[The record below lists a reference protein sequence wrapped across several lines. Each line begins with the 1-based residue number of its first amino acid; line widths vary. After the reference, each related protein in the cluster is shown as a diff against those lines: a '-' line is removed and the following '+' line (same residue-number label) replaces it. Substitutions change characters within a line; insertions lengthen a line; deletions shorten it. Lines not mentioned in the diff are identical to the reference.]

1 MKYKIAICDDMEQDA
16 QYITSAVMK
25 WAQKENYSV
34 DIQAFSSAESFLF
47 QYAILPISI
56 AENIAVCEES
66 QINTSKLEHVIKLSG
81 LEEKVNTLQEGVR
94 TPLIKSINANGTDLS
109 GGEKQKLLFARAL
122 YKRCV

>member
-47 QYAILPISI
+47 QYTILPISI

-94 TPLIKSINANGTDLS
+94 TPLIKSINANGTELS

-122 YKRCV
+122 YKD

>member
-1 MKYKIAICDDMEQDA
+1 M
-16 QYITSAVMK
+16 
-25 WAQKENYSV
+25 

-47 QYAILPISI
+47 QYTILPISI

-94 TPLIKSINANGTDLS
+94 TPLIKSINANGTELS

-122 YKRCV
+122 YKD

>member
-34 DIQAFSSAESFLF
+34 DIQAFSSAKSFLF
-47 QYAILPISI
+47 QYTILPISI

-94 TPLIKSINANGTDLS
+94 TPLIKSINANGTELS

-122 YKRCV
+122 YKD

>member
-66 QINTSKLEHVIKLSG
+66 QINKSKLEHVIKLSG

-94 TPLIKSINANGTDLS
+94 TPLIKSINANGTELS

-122 YKRCV
+122 YKD

>member
-94 TPLIKSINANGTDLS
+94 TPLIKSINANGTELS

-122 YKRCV
+122 YKD